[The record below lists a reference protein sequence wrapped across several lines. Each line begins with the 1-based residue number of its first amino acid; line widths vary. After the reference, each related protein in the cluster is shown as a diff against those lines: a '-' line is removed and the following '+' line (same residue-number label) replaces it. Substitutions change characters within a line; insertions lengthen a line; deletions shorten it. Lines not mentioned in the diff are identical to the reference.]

1 MNELQIFNYGDIP
14 VRVIERDN
22 EPWWV
27 LADVCGVLEMA
38 DPRNVAARLDD
49 DEKNTVHQT
58 DGIRGNP
65 NMTIINESGLY
76 KVILRSDKPEAK
88 KFTRW
93 VTHEVLPSIR
103 KMGGYIHTAAQP
115 QRSITVDDYLRAASI
130 IANCRNERMPYV
142 LGFLEQGGLSIPK
155 LQEMNARSLALADG
169 RHRRYAKTEEDV
181 DAQAVACVI
190 IKEAVEH
197 HGFSLAQINRIT
209 GIPTARIGGY
219 RKGKRP
225 TPERA
230 RYIIDILSRYLPQE
244 ATAE

>member
-1 MNELQIFNYGDIP
+1 MNEMQVFKY
-14 VRVIERDN
+14 EDN
-22 EPWWV
+22 EVRTVERNGEVWWV
-27 LADVCGVLEMA
+27 LADVCRVL
-38 DPRNVAARLDD
+38 DIKNPTDVRKRLDE
-49 DEKNTVHQT
+49 DERARFNLGRQ
-58 DGIRGNP
+58 GEAN
-65 NMTIINESGLY
+65 IISESGLY

-103 KMGGYIHTAAQP
+103 KTGGYIHTAAQP